1 MNTSEAAALPWWGYL
16 TKWHSSANLEQ
27 TAITYDGANY
37 AAAIAAVPNHY
48 APVGA
53 YPTSPVW
60 CLADAATGLPGAV
73 LSSQR
78 YIARGFAEAAL
89 TEAAAAGAAHI
100 ADVIDRV
107 NGIPALMAVLAASG
121 PNPVMIAGHLVA
133 APEPHMARIR
143 IHFNHGT
150 TGAAQHA
157 ADVTPVWNG
166 SPVPTWRIHYAGA
179 ERAHPHPAPS
189 WITAAADIITATDP
203 DAQNRTAR

>member
-27 TAITYDGANY
+27 TQVTYDGANY

-48 APVGA
+48 APAGA
-53 YPTSPVW
+53 HPTSPVW

-89 TEAAAAGAAHI
+89 TEAAAAGAAHL

-143 IHFNHGT
+143 VHFNHCT
-150 TGAAQHA
+150 TGAAKLA

-179 ERAHPHPAPS
+179 PSPEPRMAPS
-189 WITAAADIITATDP
+189 WIEAAGAVITATEP
-203 DAQNRTAR
+203 ENGNR